1 MFFNTKFKQPNFYI
15 LNIQKRSTSTST
27 SNSKISN
34 TFFNS
39 LDKVFIVN
47 KTQSS
52 ATSSSSFPLEF
63 NSFLLKQEN
72 LILQNNWIYVSD
84 ESLPTH
90 KNLHNIHYNT
100 KHIIR
105 KKLISRLDIHVK
117 NNLLSS
123 VKTNITFINN
133 SVKSLKRFLISN
145 INNSILHK
153 KLVNLKNT
161 NKLQPFSKPIN
172 SKFLLYGTLNPYKQ
186 NLKKSQIS
194 NLKTFYTK
202 AVRSIKP
209 GYLRSFSKINKSR
222 IFISFKKSNS
232 LLNLVDKSTNNGIF
246 NNNISNSFYIY
257 TLFIQSY
264 NNNYFNIFSSKNIK
278 NVSQLNAKLLPDY
291 SYNNSSMGFYLVD
304 HNINTSSLLYDYV
317 INSHNYKNNNSLL
330 KNITLKLDHKCSLIQ
345 DNPFDN
351 SLLWSSFY
359 NTLFLS
365 KTKNIS
371 ANSLFMSTSYTDQEH
386 FMPAEIFFADV
397 KFGNFYLNEATSH
410 LNIDKHTTNSLL
422 SLTSKYNSSFFNFL
436 KRRIYTTKPNTYKR
450 IHLLTD
456 SYEHDFKTLQ
466 IKNSFDKISDL
477 KCLRNFLSYFKS
489 SCNHNNKSSYIFQ
502 KKQTNYLDNTHFKF
516 TKYFKRLLSSFKR
529 NSSSLLHFDDDFQP
543 ISKVR
548 QTFITKTLSFFGN
561 KEHSTRDTFFKNIDH
576 EESFYPNN
584 FKTTN
589 ITPSNRIMLL
599 GTSSNVTNLES
610 TIQFKKLSN
619 LIVLLTNPLDLKL
632 LLKKSSLQKYS
643 NYSVSHINNII
654 NSLFYKIYMRING
667 EFNNNIVSNNLIPN
681 PHFNFS
687 IFKKISG
694 SHSDGIFT
702 MSSVPWHYNT
712 IIRFMEFCSGK
723 KILFQFYPFL
733 FQAVEKY
740 YIVTYKRWMTR
751 MTYYERKLGHKF
763 FLEEALH
770 LIHLTLN
777 LHDPKIMCTWLKAI
791 IQRISFW
798 KTRSIFRFLKYLFSQ
813 YFNLIINDLGS
824 KGLKICL
831 RGKISAAGNSRTRT
845 ILYRTGQTSH
855 ANTSL
860 KVLNEFMTISTFTG
874 VMGFQI
880 WIFY

>member
-1 MFFNTKFKQPNFYI
+1 M
-15 LNIQKRSTSTST
+15 
-27 SNSKISN
+27 
-34 TFFNS
+34 
-39 LDKVFIVN
+39 
-47 KTQSS
+47 QSS
-52 ATSSSSFPLEF
+52 AINNSTFHSEF
-63 NSFLLKQEN
+63 DSFLSKQEN
-72 LILQNNWIYVSD
+72 LILQNNWIYTPD
-84 ESLPTH
+84 EPLLTQ
-90 KNLHNIHYNT
+90 KNLRDPHYTT
-100 KHIIR
+100 KHVIR
-105 KKLISRLDIHVK
+105 KKLINRLVIHDK
-117 NNLLSS
+117 SKMLFNTKS
-123 VKTNITFINN
+123 NITFLNN
-133 SVKSLKRFLISN
+133 SVKSLKRFLLTN
-145 INNSILHK
+145 ANNFILHK
-153 KLVNLKNT
+153 RLVNLKT
-161 NKLQPFSKPIN
+161 TCTMQPFAKPVN
-172 SKFLLYGTLNPYKQ
+172 LKFLLYSTLNPHKQ
-186 NLKKSQIS
+186 IPSKSQIS
-194 NLKTFYTK
+194 NLRIFYTK
-202 AVRSIKP
+202 AMRSTKS

-222 IFISFKKSNS
+222 IFISFKKSKSFLS
-232 LLNLVDKSTNNGIF
+232 LLDKSSNNGIF
-246 NNNISNSFYIY
+246 NADKANSFYIY
-257 TLFIQSY
+257 TLFSQLHTD
-264 NNNYFNIFSSKNIK
+264 NYCSIFSSENIK
-278 NVSQLNAKLLPDY
+278 KTNQLTNKLSIDY
-291 SYNNSSMGFYLVD
+291 PYNISSKISYMIDY
-304 HNINTSSLLYDYV
+304 NINTSALLHDYFV
-317 INSHNYKNNNSLL
+317 SSYNCKNNNLLLSNTLL
-330 KNITLKLDHKCSLIQ
+330 KIEHERTLIKDS
-345 DNPFDN
+345 PFSN

-365 KTKNIS
+365 KTRNIS
-371 ANSLFMSTSYTDQEH
+371 ANSIFMSASYTDQEH
-386 FMPAEIFFADV
+386 FMVAEIFFADV

-410 LNIDKHTTNSLL
+410 LNTDKYTTNSLL

-436 KRRIYTTKPNTYKR
+436 KRRTYTTKPNTYKR

-466 IKNSFDKISDL
+466 TKNSPDKIFDL
-477 KCLRNFLSYFKS
+477 KCLRGLLSYFKIPYIA
-489 SCNHNNKSSYIFQ
+489 HKKGAFHPENNPY
-502 KKQTNYLDNTHFKF
+502 FKL
-516 TKYFKRLLSSFKR
+516 TKCFKRLLGSFKR
-529 NSSSLLHFDDDFQP
+529 NTSTSLLSFDDDFQS

-548 QTFITKTLSFFGN
+548 QSFITKTLSFFGN
-561 KEHSTRDTFFKNIDH
+561 KEHSICDTFFKNIDH

-584 FKTTN
+584 FKTNN
-589 ITPSNRIMLL
+589 ITPSNKMILL
-599 GTSSNVTNLES
+599 NTSSNNIES
-610 TIQFKKLSN
+610 NIQFKKLSN
-619 LIVLLTNPLDLKL
+619 LITLLTNPLDLKL
-632 LLKKSSLQKYS
+632 LLKRSNLQKHSSYS
-643 NYSVSHINNII
+643 IKYTNNII

-667 EFNNNIVSNNLIPN
+667 EFNNNIIINNLTPN